1 MLARQ
6 AGKVSG
12 CVPGNILKS
21 WKFSSH
27 LNWPVP
33 PSSDNNR
40 NICPGTDNPLHAG
53 PFQYARGIK
62 IPGPENEI
70 IQKHDFA

>member
-1 MLARQ
+1 MILRMLVRQ

-12 CVPGNILKS
+12 CMPGNILKS
-21 WKFSSH
+21 WTFANH

-40 NICPGTDNPLHAG
+40 NICPVIDNPLQ
-53 PFQYARGIK
+53 PLSNM
-62 IPGPENEI
+62 PEASKFLV
-70 IQKHDFA
+70 QKMK